1 MNSYSSYSCSKID
14 WIGVIPSHW
23 KLMPLRYTALGK
35 GCLFIDGDWI
45 ESKNISSEGIK
56 YLTTGNVGP
65 GYYKEQGSGFITEE
79 TFRELNCT
87 EVFPGD
93 LLISRLNEPIARTC
107 IVPELH
113 SRIVTAVDN
122 VIYRPNPQICEKR
135 YVCYWLNNAKLTEH
149 ANILARGATMHRIS
163 RTILGHIPVLL
174 PPLNE
179 QSLIADYLDKE
190 CSNIDVI
197 IAKEEKRLNLLR
209 ELRKSTVTNLL
220 TNGLVKSVAPKAT
233 QIPSM
238 SSIPSHWKVC
248 QIRRVLVPGKDGIKI
263 GPFGS
268 SLTGKVSFDGD
279 YKVYGQ
285 WNIIG
290 HDFNAGDGYIS
301 EDTYNSLIG
310 YRVTPGDVLISMMG
324 TVGKCAIIP
333 DGIEDGIM
341 DSHVVKARLN
351 QKLIDKEYF
360 ELLYD
365 KDASDVVF
373 SQINSVKKGSIMDG
387 LNSSLIKS
395 LKICLPP
402 IEEQVSIVS
411 VLKEKT
417 HSIDESISKAEK
429 QLKLLREYKQSIITE
444 VVTGKR
450 KVC

>member
-1 MNSYSSYSCSKID
+1 
-14 WIGVIPSHW
+14 
-23 KLMPLRYTALGK
+23 MPLRYTALGK

-209 ELRKSTVTNLL
+209 ELRQSIITKAVTKGINPDSALKDSGIEWIGEIPKHWDL
-220 TNGLVKSVAPKAT
+220 KRIKHISSIHGRVGYKGYTTADLVSEGDGAYTIGGKHISRNILDLSEPEYINWDKYYESPEIMVHKGDIITAQRGTLGRTALVKEDIGPAT
-233 QIPSM
+233 INPSL
-238 SSIPSHWKVC
+238 
-248 QIRRVLVPGKDGIKI
+248 VLINGIKI
-263 GPFGS
+263 NNEF
-268 SLTGKVSFDGD
+268 LYWWMVSD
-279 YKVYGQ
+279 
-285 WNIIG
+285 
-290 HDFNAGDGYIS
+290 
-301 EDTYNSLIG
+301 
-310 YRVTPGDVLISMMG
+310 
-324 TVGKCAIIP
+324 
-333 DGIEDGIM
+333 
-341 DSHVVKARLN
+341 
-351 QKLIDKEYF
+351 
-360 ELLYD
+360 
-365 KDASDVVF
+365 
-373 SQINSVKKGSIMDG
+373 
-387 LNSSLIKS
+387 
-395 LKICLPP
+395 
-402 IEEQVSIVS
+402 S
-411 VLKEKT
+411 VLSEIALLNTSTAVPMISQFQIANIRIPVPPQKEQEQICCFIRKEIKQVDKSIEKT
-417 HSIDESISKAEK
+417 EHQI
-429 QLKLLREYKQSIITE
+429 KLLREYKQSLITE